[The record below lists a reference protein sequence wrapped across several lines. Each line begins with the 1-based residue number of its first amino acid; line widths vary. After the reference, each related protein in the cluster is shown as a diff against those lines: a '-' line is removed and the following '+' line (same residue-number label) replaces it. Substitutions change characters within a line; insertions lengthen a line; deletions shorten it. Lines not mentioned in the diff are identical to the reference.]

1 MLLLASRSLST
12 FGCRQKYRP
21 RVHSPGGDSPA
32 GTVLH
37 GCPLAHGPSPRHR
50 EDFDAF
56 IVVARPTN
64 AMGDY
69 RIGWLPD
76 EEGGPLVAAS
86 IAPSKFRKTC
96 FIALKVGEP
105 ADFLPP
111 HMHDLEE
118 DVYLLRQGL
127 IDHLPH
133 IYSQR
138 TLRVPYL
145 QKPVHE
151 RSRCACCARCFGP

>member
-1 MLLLASRSLST
+1 
-12 FGCRQKYRP
+12 
-21 RVHSPGGDSPA
+21 
-32 GTVLH
+32 
-37 GCPLAHGPSPRHR
+37 
-50 EDFDAF
+50 
-56 IVVARPTN
+56 
-64 AMGDY
+64 MGDY

-133 IYSQR
+133 
-138 TLRVPYL
+138 LCP
-145 QKPVHE
+145 KPG
-151 RSRCACCARCFGP
+151 ACSVFTKTRA